1 MHFQNVTDA
10 VYGEPELDPWIK
22 PTVFGKHMAMLGDQ
36 GQTSYMDSRFT
47 RFLIFKNLIR

>member
-22 PTVFGKHMAMLGDQ
+22 PTVFGNHMVMLGDQ
-36 GQTSYMDSRFT
+36 GDILDGFYVHE
-47 RFLIFKNLIR
+47 IFNF